1 MTKQTLQ
8 LRRLVTMSMLL
19 AISIILNIVENY
31 IVVIPIPA
39 AKIGLANIVALIL
52 LYSYGFKPAFSL
64 TLLRVLLVSLLLPG
78 RFLGPVF
85 WMGLAGAFLAV
96 VTMGLVKKIKIFGII
111 GTSIFGA
118 IMHTVGQ
125 VIVGYFLIGEGLLA
139 YLALMAFASIITGFI
154 TGLIARQFL
163 KVTKDWFQS
172 KDELKKAQHKNI
184 LEELRKTKTSFK
196 KTLAKVAN
204 RK

>member
-1 MTKQTLQ
+1 MTKQSLK
-8 LRRLVTMSMLL
+8 LRKLVTMSMLL

-52 LYSYGFKPAFSL
+52 LYSYGFKSAFSL
-64 TLLRVLLVSLLLPG
+64 TLLRVVLVSLLLPG

-85 WMGLAGAFLAV
+85 WMGLSGAFLAV
-96 VTMGLVKKIKIFGII
+96 ITMGVVKKIKIFGIT

-139 YLALMAFASIITGFI
+139 YLPIMAFSSIITGFI

-163 KVTKDWFQS
+163 KVTKG
-172 KDELKKAQHKNI
+172 
-184 LEELRKTKTSFK
+184 
-196 KTLAKVAN
+196 
-204 RK
+204 